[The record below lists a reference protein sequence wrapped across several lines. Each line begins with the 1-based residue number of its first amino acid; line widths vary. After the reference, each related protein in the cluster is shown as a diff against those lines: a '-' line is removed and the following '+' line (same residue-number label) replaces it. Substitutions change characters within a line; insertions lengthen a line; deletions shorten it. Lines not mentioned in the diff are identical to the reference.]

1 MESYKKFL
9 KEFEESGYEDYDEF
23 LNMKIKEIDQINQ
36 ILLDEIN
43 EAIAEIH
50 TENEINNEDLTE

>member
-1 MESYKKFL
+1 MEFYKKFL

-50 TENEINNEDLTE
+50 AENEINNEDLTE